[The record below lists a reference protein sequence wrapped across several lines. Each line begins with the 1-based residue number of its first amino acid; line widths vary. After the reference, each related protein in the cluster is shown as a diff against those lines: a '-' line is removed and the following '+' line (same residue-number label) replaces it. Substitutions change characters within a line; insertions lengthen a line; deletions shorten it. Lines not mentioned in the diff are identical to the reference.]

1 MMSAVQA
8 SWFTIDTHAL
18 HVVTLDGSNEDT
30 KHNASV
36 VKTLSLIVI
45 FSLDSILSAMAI
57 TKIT

>member
-1 MMSAVQA
+1 M
-8 SWFTIDTHAL
+8 